1 MGNYNLSTKAQQ
13 DIVSIYK
20 YGIKYFGVSQAV
32 NYLQEI
38 EQFLLELSQRT
49 ALAKDVYTIANDF

>member
-1 MGNYNLSTKAQQ
+1 MGTKAQQ

-20 YGIKYFGVSQAV
+20 YGIKYFGVSQPV

-49 ALAKDVYTIANDF
+49 ELAKDVSTIANDF

>member
-1 MGNYNLSTKAQQ
+1 MGNYNLWTKAQQ

-20 YGIKYFGVSQAV
+20 YSIKYFGVSQPV

-49 ALAKDVYTIANDF
+49 ELAKDVSTIANDF